1 MSRISS
7 AGLVPQFRE
16 FNIYLISGQ
25 RFRINQYACCLLFI
39 VGWTSFNC
47 NVPMKIQL
55 TDFISRDFVP
65 CVVKYLA
72 GSLGNS
78 LNTAEKDKV
87 RNALLWAV

>member
-1 MSRISS
+1 MSRIRP

-25 RFRINQYACCLLFI
+25 RFRINEYACCLLFI
-39 VGWTSFNC
+39 VSSTSFHC
-47 NVPMKIQL
+47 NVVIKIRL
-55 TDFISRDFVP
+55 TDFISRDFVS

-72 GSLGNS
+72 GSLGNP